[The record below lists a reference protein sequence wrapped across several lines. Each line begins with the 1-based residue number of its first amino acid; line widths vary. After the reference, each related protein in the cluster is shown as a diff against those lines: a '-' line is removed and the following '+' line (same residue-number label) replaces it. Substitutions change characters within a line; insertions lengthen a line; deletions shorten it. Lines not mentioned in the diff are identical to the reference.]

1 MTAEQCLNHSWLHRK
16 VPAQPAM
23 EVTKDNLRQFVERW
37 NEHPNSPYVFEMTN
51 GHIKDVVPDSLQSL
65 EGMSPSPCG
74 SVVSSAGSD
83 NAFHQ
88 NIDTTNNNVLMPPS
102 MDHFRRS
109 SDSTCVVKGTDV
121 TERIN
126 LAEEIRKLS
135 QKLFQLSTMSTI
147 TPPHQAV
154 SEPAASYS
162 PPVEKFIN
170 ETSTNGYIKDPHNC
184 VLPRDHPLNV
194 NCGIPWRR
202 TKFRISNMSRDVP
215 LAQKHKEQSRILA
228 FPNRTN
234 REEVGNSPNGT
245 KDLLLKLLEHWDGPQ
260 GPARPNPRHGSFS
273 TEWTEN
279 DSLGQKTISSL
290 NTFFQSRAASKKV
303 TQFHKS

>member
-1 MTAEQCLNHSWLHRK
+1 MTAEQCLNHAWLHRK
-16 VPAQPAM
+16 VPPAPTM

-51 GHIKDVVPDSLQSL
+51 GHVRDIKPDSLPSL

-74 SVVSSAGSD
+74 SVVSCGSD
-83 NAFHQ
+83 NAFQ

-102 MDHFRRS
+102 LDHLRRS
-109 SDSTCVVKGTDV
+109 SDSTCVVKGSDIS
-121 TERIN
+121 ERIN

-147 TPPHQAV
+147 APPQSNNDPIIPTPLEIP
-154 SEPAASYS
+154 
-162 PPVEKFIN
+162 KI
-170 ETSTNGYIKDPHNC
+170 ETPKNGYIKGPYNC
-184 VLPRDHPLNV
+184 VLPKDHPLNV

-215 LAQKHKEQSRILA
+215 ISPKNIDNARMFRFSTSSIR
-228 FPNRTN
+228 PNQD
-234 REEVGNSPNGT
+234 EVGNSPNGT

-260 GPARPNPRHGSFS
+260 GPSRPNPRHGSFS

-290 NTFFQSRAASKKV
+290 NTFFQSRAAAKKV

>member
-1 MTAEQCLNHSWLHRK
+1 MTAEQCLNHVWLHRK
-16 VPAQPAM
+16 VPPAPTM
-23 EVTKDNLRQFVERW
+23 DVTKDNLRQFVERW

-51 GHIKDVVPDSLQSL
+51 GHIRDVKPDSLPSL
-65 EGMSPSPCG
+65 GGMSPSPCG

-83 NAFHQ
+83 NAFQ
-88 NIDTTNNNVLMPPS
+88 NIDTTNNNVLMPPTL
-102 MDHFRRS
+102 DHIRRS
-109 SDSTCVVKGTDV
+109 SDSTCVVKGSDIS
-121 TERIN
+121 ERIN

-147 TPPHQAV
+147 APPQTNTEPVAPLHFTETQKIETP
-154 SEPAASYS
+154 
-162 PPVEKFIN
+162 K
-170 ETSTNGYIKDPHNC
+170 NGYIKNPHNC
-184 VLPRDHPLNV
+184 VLPKDHPLNV

-215 LAQKHKEQSRILA
+215 IAPKAVDNPRMFTFSTRPIR
-228 FPNRTN
+228 PNQ
-234 REEVGNSPNGT
+234 EEVGNSPSGT

-260 GPARPNPRHGSFS
+260 GPARSNPRHGSFS
-273 TEWTEN
+273 NEWSEN

-303 TQFHKS
+303 TQFK